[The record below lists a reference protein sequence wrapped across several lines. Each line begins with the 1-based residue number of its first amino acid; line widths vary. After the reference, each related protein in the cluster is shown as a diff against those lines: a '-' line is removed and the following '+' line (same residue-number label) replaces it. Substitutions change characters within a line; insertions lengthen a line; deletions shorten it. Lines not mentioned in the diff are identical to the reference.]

1 MSTNPADQP
10 TLTCD
15 QCGFGNEPQ
24 RVYCH
29 NCGAKLDRTLL
40 PKPQEQKIESP
51 EKARKRVAKMTNPGS
66 GGAMREIKT
75 LFRVA
80 IGSSV
85 LATLILVGQK
95 PEGVPDVKK
104 ELSARPVGEEVMAA
118 IESSQ
123 PRPLSFSDDE
133 VNQYLK
139 QTLKSKEGAIPGV
152 QFERAFVKFTPGVIR
167 ISSEQSL
174 WGYSVFSGVSRK
186 VEMKDGKFATVVVGG
201 NFGRLE
207 IDPRLMQY
215 AEPAFEKLWAALQ
228 RERKQMESMQVV
240 VVKDGRIDLMT
251 KGKLR

>member
-1 MSTNPADQP
+1 VPSRPADQP

-40 PKPQEQKIESP
+40 PKPKEQAVESP
-51 EKARKRVAKMTNPGS
+51 EKTRKRVAKMTNPGS

-75 LFRVA
+75 LFKVVV
-80 IGSSV
+80 GSSV
-85 LATLILVGQK
+85 LATLILMGQK
-95 PEGVPDVKK
+95 PEGVPEVKK
-104 ELSARPVGEEVMAA
+104 DLARPVGDQVMDA
-118 IESSQ
+118 IESPQ
-123 PRPLSFSDDE
+123 PRPLSFSEDE

-167 ISSEQSL
+167 IGSEQSL

-186 VEMKDGKFATVVVGG
+186 VEMKDGKFGTVVVGG

-240 VVKDGRIDLMT
+240 VVKEGRIDLMT
-251 KGKLR
+251 KGKAR